1 MVNRV
6 TNQILSEPRARVWLV
21 RRTVQQRFRLKFVWS
36 ETLAKQ
42 RVLRA
47 EEQRGH
53 LSVKTSSQMSQSARF
68 LRSVVQ
74 GM

>member
-1 MVNRV
+1 MAGPQDSPAEVPA
-6 TNQILSEPRARVWLV
+6 E
-21 RRTVQQRFRLKFVWS
+21 VWS